1 VSEQV
6 QIEFVAGPNTPPEWA
21 HKVGT
26 KTFPFRM
33 DAYMPIGVPGTLLGV
48 PGMLRD
54 GLRWEIAD
62 VDLRDPTTKLLD
74 EAADVLKQEP
84 VAGERMDVVFAR
96 QARAQHLLL
105 KAQLALLR
113 RMR

>member
-1 VSEQV
+1 MSEQV
-6 QIEFVAGPNTPPEWA
+6 QIEFIAGPNTPPEWA

-26 KTFPFRM
+26 KTFPFEPTR
-33 DAYMPIGVPGTLLGV
+33 YMAVGVPGTLLGV
-48 PGMLRD
+48 PGIMRD

-62 VDLRDPTTKLLD
+62 VDLRDPATKLLD

-105 KAQLALLR
+105 KAQLAILR